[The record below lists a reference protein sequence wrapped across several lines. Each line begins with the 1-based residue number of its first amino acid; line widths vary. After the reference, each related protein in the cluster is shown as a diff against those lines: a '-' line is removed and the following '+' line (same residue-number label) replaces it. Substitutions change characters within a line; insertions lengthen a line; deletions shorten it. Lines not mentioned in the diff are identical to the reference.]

1 VLLGE
6 DVKIINISDPEG
18 NQAHPEE
25 KFNRVDI
32 LVENDK
38 KELLIIEM
46 QNSQEV
52 DYFFRMLFGVSR
64 AIIDH
69 SQLGKRYEKV
79 RKVYHI
85 NIVYFELGQGKD
97 YVYHGTTEFRGIHCN
112 DLLSLTDDQKNLFLK
127 EKVSELYPEYY
138 ILRVEDFN
146 NVAKDSLD
154 EWIYFLKN
162 NAIPIKFTAKGLPEA
177 REVLQ
182 YDDLSEEEKKEY
194 VYHIN
199 QTLFENNVVTDSKAE
214 GKWEG
219 LAEGR
224 AEGEKERKK
233 LKQALDKKN
242 KALNEERIKR
252 EQLQR
257 EIETLKRRFDKK
269 QHQSKIIRVT
279 QKIICR

>member
-1 VLLGE
+1 MDKRKKNLQTDNLIHFDWAMKRLLRNKANYAVLEGFLSVLLGE
-6 DVKIINISDPEG
+6 DVKIINITDPEG
-18 NQAHPEE
+18 NQARAKE

-46 QNSQEV
+46 QNCQEV
-52 DYFFRMLFGVSR
+52 DYFFRMLFGVSK
-64 AIIDH
+64 AITDH
-69 SQLGKRYEKV
+69 LQKGERYEKV

-112 DLLSLTDDQKNLFLK
+112 DLLNLTDDQKNLFLK

-162 NAIPIKFTAKGLPEA
+162 NAIPAKFTAKGLSEA
-177 REVLQ
+177 REVLR
-182 YDDLSEEEKKEY
+182 YDDLSEKEKKSMTTTSA
-194 VYHIN
+194 N
-199 QTLFENNVVTDSKAE
+199 PVTS
-214 GKWEG
+214 
-219 LAEGR
+219 
-224 AEGEKERKK
+224 
-233 LKQALDKKN
+233 
-242 KALNEERIKR
+242 
-252 EQLQR
+252 
-257 EIETLKRRFDKK
+257 
-269 QHQSKIIRVT
+269 
-279 QKIICR
+279 